1 MMTATRAVR
10 LDEDHRYW
18 VGSLNVPGYSEILDS
33 MGFPKNPF
41 WTEAGRAEGEALHQ
55 WLLFLA
61 QGNEPA
67 SEPDARI
74 AGRVAGIQKFFAEHA
89 FEFVG
94 GESPLYSPVGYC
106 CTPDL
111 WGRLEGAPVV
121 IEAKRGSKMKRHALQ
136 TAAQARALED
146 SGFTVR
152 LPLRPLPQRRR
163 TTTLRRSTDDMDDDF
178 RLLAVH
184 RFSAYNARGIY
195 K

>member
-1 MMTATRAVR
+1 MTTATRAVR

-94 GESPLYSPVGYC
+94 GETPLYSPVGYC

-111 WGRLEGAPVV
+111 WGRLEGVPVV

-146 SGFTVR
+146 SGFPVR
-152 LPLRPLPQRRR
+152 LRYALYLKDGGY
-163 TTTLRRSTDDMDDDF
+163 TLEEHRDMDDDQAW
-178 RLLAVH
+178 LCIV
-184 RFSAYNARGIY
+184 SAYNARGIY